1 MVGIQGFQYY
11 IHPETINGQPL
22 IFIHAIEYSE
32 RGGSKYK
39 SSIRHQPLVNPKYED
54 RMIAVTVHIVKL
66 LEKNY
71 SSL

>member
-39 SSIRHQPLVNPKYED
+39 SSVRHQPLVNPKYED
-54 RMIAVTVHIVKL
+54 
-66 LEKNY
+66 
-71 SSL
+71 